1 MTPTPSDPNAT
12 PGAGGIVG
20 GKTVRGFVEDLASAA
35 PAPGGGAAAAIT
47 GATAAGLLAMVGEFS
62 QNRPRYQQYAPTI
75 RRAIRVGKR
84 AGAELLRLA
93 DEDARVYAAFME
105 AWRTSRDLPLH
116 DRRLARSD
124 AARVAVEPPL
134 RMLAECLA
142 VARAAERLAGRSNP
156 NLAPELAAA
165 SRTVEAAA
173 YCAAENVYV
182 NLPHVMDRATASD
195 LREEARQM
203 VFKVEREA
211 RAVRRTIAKGTPMPP
226 EQRQYLAG
234 DEDAAADG
242 PADADTADTG
252 AEA

>member
-1 MTPTPSDPNAT
+1 MTPSTDPTANQ
-12 PGAGGIVG
+12 GASVVG
-20 GKTVRGFVEDLASAA
+20 GLTVRAFVEDLASGA

-47 GATAAGLLAMVGEFS
+47 GATAAGLLAMVGEYS
-62 QNRPRYQQYAPTI
+62 QGRPKYDQYAPTI
-75 RRAIRVGKR
+75 RRAIRVGRR
-84 AGAELLRLA
+84 AGTELLRLA
-93 DEDARVYAAFME
+93 DEDARVYAAFMD
-105 AWRTSRDLPLH
+105 AWRESKDLEPLE
-116 DRRLARSD
+116 RRRVRSD

-234 DEDAAADG
+234 DEDAAADPG
-242 PADADTADTG
+242 APADDAQD
-252 AEA
+252 